1 MQVEAPKTIQKTYNQ
16 DEAFEASLEYFN
28 GDDLAARVW
37 INKYALKDSEGNL
50 YEKTPDDM
58 HWRIAKE
65 IARIEQKYPNPLS
78 EKQVYDYIKGFKHIV
93 PQGSPMGRLGSHG
106 ALSGPPCAPIGPI
119 LGPPWTLVRP
129 A

>member
-1 MQVEAPKTIQKTYNQ
+1 MQVEAPKTIQKTYSQ

-93 PQGSPMGRLGSHG
+93 PQGSPMAGIGNPFQVGS
-106 ALSGPPCAPIGPI
+106 LSN
-119 LGPPWTLVRP
+119 
-129 A
+129 